1 MIIIDLLISTD
12 KHKQP
17 KHLSCLSNILTLQLT
32 NPDTLA
38 NHQ

>member
-12 KHKQP
+12 KQP
-17 KHLSCLSNILTLQLT
+17 KHLSYFCLSNILTLQLT
-32 NPDTLA
+32 NPDNLA